1 MCMKNNAL
9 AYAALAVAAIYTGG
23 AALGAWGGAAAAGTA
38 GGAAASGAAAGTA
51 TTAAAG
57 TSWGTYASMASAA
70 MSAYGAYQG
79 AQAQRDM
86 AKYNEAVARNNAT
99 MAEYQAQDAISRGNA
114 AAEEHSRKVAALVGT
129 QRNSMAARGLDI
141 SEGTPLDIV
150 SDTETLGSID
160 QRTIKTNAE
169 KEAWSAR
176 VQSGNYANQA
186 GMYKLQAENTSPLMV
201 GAGSLLS
208 GAASVADKWYRDKWY
223 RTSRGIS

>member
-1 MCMKNNAL
+1 MCWF
-9 AYAALAVAAIYTGG
+9 
-23 AALGAWGGAAAAGTA
+23 AALGTALGASSTTTGLFGLSQATIAGI
-38 GGAAASGAAAGTA
+38 GAT
-51 TTAAAG
+51 
-57 TSWGTYASMASAA
+57 ASAA
-70 MSAYGAYQG
+70 STAFSVYQAVSGAN
-79 AQAQRDM
+79 AQADM
-86 AKYNEAVARNNAT
+86 SNYNAAVARNNAT

-186 GMYKLQAENTSPLMV
+186 GMYKIQAENTSPLMV

-208 GAASVADKWYRDKWY
+208 GAASVADKWYR
-223 RTSRGIS
+223 TSNGIR

>member
-1 MCMKNNAL
+1 MCMKSNAL
-9 AYAALAVAAIYTGG
+9 AYAALAAAAIYTGG

-57 TSWGTYASMASAA
+57 TSWGTYASIASAA

-186 GMYKLQAENTSPLMV
+186 GMYKIQAENTSPLMV

-208 GAASVADKWYRDKWY
+208 GAASVADKWYR
-223 RTSRGIS
+223 TSNGIR

>member
-1 MCMKNNAL
+1 MCFEPATWSL
-9 AYAALAVAAIYTGG
+9 V
-23 AALGAWGGAAAAGTA
+23 GTA
-38 GGAAASGAAAGTA
+38 AS
-51 TTAAAG
+51 
-57 TSWGTYASMASAA
+57 SAFNVYNA
-70 MSAYGAYQG
+70 VNQAN
-79 AQAQRDM
+79 AQADM
-86 AKYNEAVARNNAT
+86 ANYNAAVARNNAT